1 MDLIKRALLGD
12 KKAQQELTGKYE
24 LLPCPHCNSEAYL
37 FVEDGVRVIC
47 GKCSCSTTTLIDTIY
62 GGKITGNAVKRVI
75 EKWNTRP
82 QILTDEEIKL
92 LEGLE

>member
-12 KKAQQELTGKYE
+12 KKAQEELTEKYE

-47 GKCSCSTTTLIDTIY
+47 GKCSCSTTTLIDAIY
-62 GGKITGNAVKRVI
+62 GEKITGNAVKRVI

-82 QILTDEEIKL
+82 QILNDEEMER
-92 LEGLE
+92 LEKE